1 MEVEGMNGYRL
12 IMTESRHEASFKAS
26 FLLSLLY
33 WMIIFIPT
41 SLAPGKAYG
50 VEFNSSDNDN
60 INVSETKKV
69 KTKNP
74 DPLESI
80 NRVSFWITDK
90 IDHYALRPV
99 AVAYD
104 FVMPELAS
112 QGVTNVFLNLTEI
125 QVLVNNLLQLKF
137 KNAAVDAGRFTLNS
151 TFGLLGLVDVATPL
165 GLEKNFEDFGQTLG
179 YWGVPSGPY
188 LFIPFLGPSSFRD
201 GSGLAVDY
209 FLKPRTYV
217 DHVRTKNSIL
227 VTGVIDKRAR
237 GLKLEK
243 AVFGDK
249 YIFLRDFY
257 LNRRSYLVNDGVE
270 DDGDGADFFD
280 DELNDSIF
288 NELD

>member
-1 MEVEGMNGYRL
+1 MKVEGMNGYRP
-12 IMTESRHEASFKAS
+12 IKTESCHEVFFKAS
-26 FLLSLLY
+26 FLLSLIY
-33 WMIIFIPT
+33 WMIVFILT
-41 SLAPGKAYG
+41 SLAPDEAYG
-50 VEFNSSDNDN
+50 VEFSSSDKDN
-60 INVSETKKV
+60 INLSETSNV

-80 NRVSFWITDK
+80 NRVSFWVTDK
-90 IDHYALRPV
+90 TDHYVLRPV

-104 FVMPELAS
+104 FLMPELAM

-165 GLEKNFEDFGQTLG
+165 GLAKNFEDFGQTLG

-188 LFIPFLGPSSFRD
+188 LFIPFAGPSSFRD

-217 DHVRTKNSIL
+217 DHVRTKNSLL
-227 VTGVIDKRAR
+227 VTDVINKRAQA
-237 GLKLEK
+237 LKIEK

-249 YIFLRDFY
+249 YTFLRDFY
-257 LNRRSYLVNDGVE
+257 LNRRDYLVR
-270 DDGDGADFFD
+270 DGAEDENDAAGAFD
-280 DELNDSIF
+280 DEFNDDIF
-288 NELD
+288 NDLD